1 MKKSII
7 VTLLAL
13 SLAACGSLTSPSA
26 SSSTKEKT
34 KLTDMN
40 GRVVEVELGNYKKIV
55 CIGAGALRLYSY
67 VGDVSLLAGVEDIDN
82 MAVTGRPAMFDGV
95 ARPYFI
101 AHENEFK
108 GLPSV
113 GKGGPLAQAAEAEA
127 ILSCKPDLIISEY
140 EDVEQADKLQE
151 KVGVPVLTLK
161 YGYGGVFD
169 EAAKGSITMLGKV
182 LGKDEKAAK
191 LTSFIQNS
199 KEDIEKR
206 TANVTSDELVYICG
220 LGNWGTT
227 NHLMSAKEYIPFDL
241 AHINNIG
248 DELLTSKGIGPVEK
262 EKLVSRYADIDKMI
276 IDAAAIKNIKPLLQE
291 DPNLF
296 EGCKAVEEGEVYLEM
311 AYNAYYTNLEI
322 ALANTYFAGKAV
334 HPEAFS
340 DIDIK
345 AKLGEITNAF
355 LGKDLSTEIYEYPQS
370 FGGYQK
376 ITDLVSFIKG

>member
-1 MKKSII
+1 MKKAL
-7 VTLLAL
+7 VLTLFAL
-13 SLAACGSLTSPSA
+13 SLTACGGLSPSQ
-26 SSSTKEKT
+26 SSSAKEKT

-40 GRVVEVELGNYKKIV
+40 GRVVEVELGSYKKIV
-55 CIGAGALRLYSY
+55 YIGAGALRLYSY
-67 VGDVSLLAGVEDIDN
+67 IGDVSLLAGVEDIDN
-82 MAVTGRPAMFDGV
+82 MAVSGRPAMFDGV

-101 AHENEFK
+101 AYENEFK

-113 GKGGPLAQAAEAEA
+113 GKGGPMAQAAEAEA

-169 EAAKGSITMLGKV
+169 EAAKGSLEMLGKV

-227 NHLMSAKEYIPFDL
+227 NHLMSAKDYMPFNL

-248 DELLTSKGIGPVEK
+248 DELLTKKGISSVEK
-262 EKLVSRYADIDKMI
+262 EKLVARYADIDKMI

-296 EGCKAVEEGEVYLEM
+296 EGCKAVEDGEVYLEM

-334 HPEAFS
+334 HPEAFK

-345 AKLGEITNAF
+345 AKLGEITTAF
-355 LGKDLSTEIYEYPQS
+355 LGKDLSKEIYE
-370 FGGYQK
+370 
-376 ITDLVSFIKG
+376 